1 MDEYVINIYRLLNIG
16 YKLYVPIHDMF
27 DSLSPEINLILPSL
41 DIVGPL
47 WRCLLKP
54 IFIPSSYKSSETK
67 PEYILAPKIT
77 RVATGVHRQ
86 PSVKHAKKSLSK
98 LKTERASSPFLSK
111 KVTSERVTSYTAGTK
126 FSTKENCTL
135 NYIFTIHLNVII
147 FLLEFLVKY
156 LR

>member
-1 MDEYVINIYRLLNIG
+1 MPSINEYNICIYSLL
-16 YKLYVPIHDMF
+16 YLDYQLYVPIHDMF

-67 PEYILAPKIT
+67 PEYILAPQIA
-77 RVATGVHRQ
+77 RVATAVNQQ
-86 PSVKHAKKSLSK
+86 PSLKHAKQSLPK

-111 KVTSERVTSYTAGTK
+111 KVISERVTSYTAGTE
-126 FSTKENCTL
+126 FSNNENCTL
-135 NYIFTIHLNVII
+135 NAI
-147 FLLEFLVKY
+147 
-156 LR
+156 

>member
-1 MDEYVINIYRLLNIG
+1 MDEHIINIYRLLNIG

-27 DSLSPEINLILPSL
+27 DSLSPDINLILPSL

-67 PEYILAPKIT
+67 PEYILAPKIA
-77 RVATGVHRQ
+77 RVATAVNRQ
-86 PSVKHAKKSLSK
+86 PSLKHAKQSLPK

-111 KVTSERVTSYTAGTK
+111 KVISERVTSYTAGTE
-126 FSTKENCTL
+126 FSNNENCTL
-135 NYIFTIHLNVII
+135 NDILFYIFYNS
-147 FLLEFLVKY
+147 F
-156 LR
+156 